1 MDLLKVDTN
10 VELLISMS
18 EKVIDVLPVQ
28 GPEIDTEQLV
38 GTLFLQRLKI
48 SRPGNHSIW
57 IS

>member
-48 SRPGNHSIW
+48 PRPGNHSI
-57 IS
+57 